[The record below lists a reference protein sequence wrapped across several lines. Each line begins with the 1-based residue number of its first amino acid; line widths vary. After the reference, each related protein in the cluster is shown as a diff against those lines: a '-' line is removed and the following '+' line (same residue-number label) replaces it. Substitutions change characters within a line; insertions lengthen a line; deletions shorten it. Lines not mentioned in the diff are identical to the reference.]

1 VNEAGRRRAAPLSPE
16 QRREAIIEAT
26 LPLLRAEGINVS
38 TRKIAECAG
47 IAEGTIFRAFPDK
60 QALIHATLARAFD
73 PAPTIESLK
82 AIAGDPDL
90 RFRLRT
96 AVRMI
101 MRKFKDNLPLIMAL
115 RTSGIQVTPS
125 DAREGMSHLVRA
137 VADLLEPDQ
146 HRLRLPAEST
156 AWLLMSMIMGRG
168 AFAQV
173 SEEQMVTVLLDG
185 VLFPEVEEESSHA
198 DKTPPPASAAL

>member
-1 VNEAGRRRAAPLSPE
+1 MDSESKVEGASIGRRRFLVGAGALIGSGLGAKALWDRYGAGQRADVFVAKAESYEVDLERVIREGLSAIGWDRPFVRGRTVLLKPNLVE
-16 QRREAIIEAT
+16 PSREAPHVNT
-26 LPLLRAEGINVS
+26 
-38 TRKIAECAG
+38 
-47 IAEGTIFRAFPDK
+47 
-60 QALIHATLARAFD
+60 H
-73 PAPTIESLK
+73 PA
-82 AIAGDPDL
+82 
-90 RFRLRT
+90 
-96 AVRMI
+96 
-101 MRKFKDNLPLIMAL
+101 
-115 RTSGIQVTPS
+115 
-125 DAREGMSHLVRA
+125 LVRA